1 MVSLK
6 EKHNLSIQ
14 FFSESSSDKDNSVL
28 SPTASADDN
37 SSSQS
42 DFEVEECYE
51 EINFETGEKI
61 TKKEPQSVAKKALSS
76 IYDIIEIFAY
86 AIAMMVIVFL
96 FVIKFVTVDGTSML
110 NTLQHKDRLIVY
122 NLFYTPQKND
132 IIVVNY
138 DEREELLVKRV
149 IGTEGDKVK
158 INFITWE
165 VFVNDE
171 LLPQPY
177 LSDNVQKLE
186 GRPMTSGNMKL
197 DENHCVEFVVAKGHI
212 FVMGDNRNMSLDSRS
227 IGQLDVD
234 EIIGKVVFRV
244 APFDNMGTFE

>member
-6 EKHNLSIQ
+6 EKHKLNIQ
-14 FFSESSSDKDNSVL
+14 FFSESSSDQ
-28 SPTASADDN
+28 DDN
-37 SSSQS
+37 VSSTTEVTDNNLNLQNE
-42 DFEVEECYE
+42 FEVEECYVE
-51 EINFETGEKI
+51 TFSRTGEQIITAQQQSASKKI
-61 TKKEPQSVAKKALSS
+61 LSS
-76 IYDIIEIFAY
+76 IYDIVEIFAY

-122 NLFYTPQKND
+122 NLFYTPEKND
-132 IIVVNY
+132 IIVINY
-138 DEREELLVKRV
+138 EERNELLVKRV

-158 INFITWE
+158 INFRTWE

-177 LSDNVQKLE
+177 IADNVQKLE
-186 GRPMTSGNMKL
+186 GRLMADGNMTP
-197 DENHCVEFVVAKGHI
+197 DENGCVEFVVEKDKI
-212 FVMGDNRNMSLDSRS
+212 FVMGDNRNASLDSRS

>member
-1 MVSLK
+1 
-6 EKHNLSIQ
+6 
-14 FFSESSSDKDNSVL
+14 
-28 SPTASADDN
+28 
-37 SSSQS
+37 
-42 DFEVEECYE
+42 
-51 EINFETGEKI
+51 
-61 TKKEPQSVAKKALSS
+61 
-76 IYDIIEIFAY
+76 
-86 AIAMMVIVFL
+86 MMVIVFL

-110 NTLQHKDRLIVY
+110 NTLQHEDRLIVY

-138 DEREELLVKRV
+138 DERNELLVKRI

-158 INFITWE
+158 INFRTWE

-177 LSDNVQKLE
+177 LEDNIQKLE

-197 DENHCVEFVVAKGHI
+197 DENHCVEFVVAKGHV

-234 EIIGKVVFRV
+234 EILGKVVFRV